1 MEGGG
6 DEDKLIIPLKSY
18 EMYKGERYIHNT
30 LSSLPSGF

>member
-18 EMYKGERYIHNT
+18 EVYKGERYIHNT

>member
-18 EMYKGERYIHNT
+18 EMYKGERYIHKT
-30 LSSLPSGF
+30 LSSLQSRF